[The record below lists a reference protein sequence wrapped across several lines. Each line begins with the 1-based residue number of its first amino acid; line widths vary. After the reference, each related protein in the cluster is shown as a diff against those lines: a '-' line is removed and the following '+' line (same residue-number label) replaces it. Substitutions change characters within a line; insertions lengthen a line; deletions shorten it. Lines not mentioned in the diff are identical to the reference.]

1 MQANLAR
8 SMAGG
13 GKQSENWELIEEV
26 SGITGFQKDYGEF
39 YRRGFTAE
47 PNGTPYHF
55 KAIAV
60 YVYASYTDSSQH
72 QIEQP
77 TAGSAMMPGVRF
89 GIKCDPRTQG
99 DGVVMVLRTKDG
111 ALYDKNDCA
120 MSISSITN
128 DPVSEFPEDDPITSL
143 TLTYIRSSG
152 STYEPSHVKWR
163 IYAVR
168 A

>member
-8 SMAGG
+8 SLAGG

-39 YRRGFTAE
+39 YRRSFTTE

-55 KAIAV
+55 KAVAV
-60 YVYASYTDSSQH
+60 YVYANTQDTNQH
-72 QIEQP
+72 QIEKP
-77 TAGSAMMPGVRF
+77 KASSAMTSVEF
-89 GIKCDPRTQG
+89 GASGDLRDQG
-99 DGVVMVLRTKDG
+99 TGYVSVLRIKDG
-111 ALYDKNDCA
+111 ALYDKNNC
-120 MSISSITN
+120 SIYIASTTSN
-128 DPVSEFPEDDPITSL
+128 PVSALPEDDPITGV
-143 TLTYIRSSG
+143 TLTYIRRSG
-152 STYEPSHVKWR
+152 GPYEPYHVKWR

>member
-8 SMAGG
+8 SLAGG

-47 PNGTPYHF
+47 PNGTPYHL

-99 DGVVMVLRTKDG
+99 DGVVMVLRTTEETK
-111 ALYDKNDCA
+111 LSTFLCA
-120 MSISSITN
+120 MNISSITN
-128 DPVSEFPEDDPITSL
+128 DPVSEFPEAAPL
-143 TLTYIRSSG
+143 TGCSPRYIRSSG